1 MSKRGRPSLARQRHE
16 TIVSHL
22 RRVGSA
28 RVSDLAELLDVSEMT
43 IRRDLDVLDDAGLV
57 AKVHGG
63 ATARF
68 EHRAEEP
75 GFEAKQLR
83 NTAEKIAI
91 ANAGAVLTGPGAAV
105 GITAGTT
112 TVRFATELAAVPDL
126 TVVTNSIP
134 VADVFHANPRSDRTV
149 ILVGGERT
157 PSDALVGPV
166 AVSSLGAFHLDM
178 VFMGVHG
185 IHERSGFTTPNLLEA
200 DTNRAFVGCTDK
212 LVVMADHTK
221 WGLTGLATIARLDDA
236 AVCIVDDGLSNHA
249 SEVLTSRVGR
259 LIITSPDLITDTR
272 SA

>member
-16 TIVSHL
+16 MIVSHL

-28 RVSDLAELLDVSEMT
+28 RVSELAELLEVSEMT
-43 IRRDLDVLDDAGLV
+43 VRRDLDSLDEAGLV
-57 AKVHGG
+57 VKVHGG

-75 GFEAKQLR
+75 GFEAKLLR
-83 NTAEKIAI
+83 NTAEKLAI
-91 ANAGAVLTGPGAAV
+91 ANAASMLTGAGAAI

-112 TVRFATELAAVPDL
+112 TVRLASDLIPIPDL

-134 VADVFHANPRSDRTV
+134 VADVFHANPRTDRTV

-166 AVSSLGAFHLDM
+166 ACSSLSAFHLDV

-185 IHERSGFTTPNLLEA
+185 VHERSGFTTPNLLEA
-200 DTNRAFVGCTDK
+200 DTNRSFVECTDE

-236 AVCIVDDGLSNHA
+236 AVCISDEGLPDHA
-249 SEVLTSRVGR
+249 AEVLHARVGR
-259 LIITSPDLITDTR
+259 LILTSPDLINDTR